1 MMMRAILVVAA
12 LTLAAPALAQTQSA
26 DPFAR
31 ARDGWVECHDAN
43 TIARTCSAFGAYRFL
58 DSGEVMNDVIM
69 HINAEPLVIVYS
81 TSTVY
86 ARDDLICERV
96 TRDVINSA
104 RVTMDGQP
112 APQALDRQLK
122 DAVWSVFVGVN
133 ELCSRLT
140 ANGDVISVAV
150 FFDGVE
156 RPDLAAR
163 FQWIRPDAGYTLAPA
178 PETSET

>member
-1 MMMRAILVVAA
+1 MMMRAIFVAA
-12 LTLAAPALAQTQSA
+12 VLSLLPALAQAQSR
-26 DPFAR
+26 DPLAR

-43 TIARTCSAFGAYRFL
+43 TVARTCSAFGAYRFL
-58 DSGEVMNDVIM
+58 ESGEVMNDVVM

-81 TSTVY
+81 SSTVY

-112 APQALDRQLK
+112 APQELDRQLK

-140 ANGDVISVAV
+140 AEGDVISVAV

-156 RPDLAAR
+156 RPELAAR
-163 FQWIRPDAGYTLAPA
+163 FRWIRPDAGYTLAPA